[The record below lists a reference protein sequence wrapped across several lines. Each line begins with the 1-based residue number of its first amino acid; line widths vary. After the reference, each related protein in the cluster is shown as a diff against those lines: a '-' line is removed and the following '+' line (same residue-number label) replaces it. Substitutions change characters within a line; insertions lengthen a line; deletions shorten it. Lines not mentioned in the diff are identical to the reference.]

1 MKFKNKMTVAVLG
14 LILAIMFVFT
24 LIVSYTVKKQNM
36 GVSRDALKNA
46 FTIVQFQLSDL
57 QKKILSDTRQIIV
70 AADLPTELSMIE
82 SYKQRPDGYTMTR
95 SNYVKIIES
104 LYSMVSTG
112 EMSHMAAYDGAGD
125 LAAFVGVDNG
135 QIAGGFSYKAHDRR
149 VFEIFRVDPGEK
161 ITSDLFKTADQWPF
175 DIDLL
180 NARIIEAD
188 TVAFKGDKASVQI
201 TAHALATE
209 ERVDFKTKQ
218 KIKRVIGMVTGSKII
233 GAAFADKV
241 ATFSGTEV
249 VVFST
254 AGKGIGTL
262 KTYDHLN
269 FNDIEKI
276 NNRLNIENME
286 IRLDETVIGAQAYTR
301 GIFSITQEK
310 EPVGALVVLHSKS
323 LAQANTR
330 QIIHFLTG
338 AAFICILLILPMV
351 FLFANNM
358 TKPILRMVAGLE
370 DIAQGEGDLT
380 MTLDVKNKGEIGEMA
395 RWFNLFVNKLRGII
409 GDVKDN
415 STALDSSSDA
425 LFVLSGQMSKLADN
439 MSDRCNSVSTATAE
453 MSGNLSAISAVMEE
467 SSTNVNTVAGA
478 AEQMTGS
485 VNGISTNCS
494 KARNIAKT
502 AMEQAGQA
510 SENIKALG
518 KTAVEIGTV
527 IESITEISGQT
538 NLLALNATI
547 EAARAGEAGKGF
559 AVVANEIKALAGQT
573 ACAALEIKEKIIANQ
588 ESTQK
593 TVVDIEAVTS
603 IIYEINAIV
612 TIIADEVNEQSAT
625 TQEIAASVAHIS
637 HGIQNA
643 NGNVSQ
649 NADAAETIA
658 EDISGINADAAGMS
672 TFASKLSKSA
682 EKLSTQAVQL
692 QKLVSVFRI

>member
-24 LIVSYTVKKQNM
+24 LIVSFTVRRQNM

-57 QKKILSDTRQIIV
+57 QKKVLSDTRQIIV
-70 AADLPTELSMIE
+70 AADLPTELTMIQ

-95 SNYVKIIES
+95 SNYIKIIES
-104 LYSMVSTG
+104 LYSKVSTG
-112 EMSHMAAYDGAGD
+112 DLSQMSAYDGAGD
-125 LAAFVGVDNG
+125 LAAFVEIDNG
-135 QIAGGFSYKAHDRR
+135 QVSGGFSYKAHGKP
-149 VFEIFRVDPGEK
+149 VFEFFKVNPGEK
-161 ITSDLFKTADQWPF
+161 ITNDLFKTADQWPF

-180 NARIIEAD
+180 NARIIKENRVGF
-188 TVAFKGDKASVQI
+188 TGNSTSVKI

-209 ERVDFKTKQ
+209 ERVDFKTK
-218 KIKRVIGMVTGSKII
+218 KRIKNVIGMITGSKIL

-249 VVFST
+249 AIFST
-254 AGKGIGTL
+254 EGRGLGTL

-269 FNDIEKI
+269 FGDLGKI
-276 NNRLNIENME
+276 KNRLNIKDME
-286 IRLDETVIGAQAYTR
+286 ILLDDTVIEKQAFTR
-301 GIFSITQEK
+301 GIFSITEQK
-310 EPVGALVVLHSKS
+310 KPVGALVVLHSKS
-323 LAQANTR
+323 LAKANTR
-330 QIIHFLTG
+330 QIIQLLTG
-338 AAFICILLILPMV
+338 AALICMLLILPLV
-351 FLFANNM
+351 FLFASNM
-358 TKPILRMVAGLE
+358 TKPIVRMVAGLE

-380 MTLDVKNKGEIGEMA
+380 MTLDVKNKSEIGEMA
-395 RWFNLFVNKLRGII
+395 RWFNLFVKKLRGII

-425 LFVLSGQMSKLADN
+425 LFVLSGQMLELADN
-439 MSDRCNSVSTATAE
+439 MSGRCNSVSAATSE
-453 MSGNLSAISAVMEE
+453 MSKNLSSISAVMEE
-467 SSTNVNTVAGA
+467 SSTNVNMVATA
-478 AEQMTGS
+478 TEQMTGS
-485 VNGISTNCS
+485 VNEISKNCL
-494 KARNIAKT
+494 KARNVAKT
-502 AMEQAGQA
+502 AMEQAGHA

-573 ACAALEIKEKIIANQ
+573 ACAALEIKEKITANQ

-593 TVVDIEAVTS
+593 TVVDIETVTN
-603 IIYEINAIV
+603 IIYEINTIV
-612 TIIADEVNEQSAT
+612 TFIADEIKEQSAT
-625 TQEIAASVAHIS
+625 TQEIAGSVTQVS
-637 HGIQNA
+637 HGIEDA

-649 NADAAETIA
+649 NADAAEKIA
-658 EDISGINADAAGMS
+658 TDISGINGDAAGMS
-672 TFASKLSKSA
+672 DFAAKLSKSA